1 MNWFKRK
8 QQQTESIK
16 VESVVKTGSQIP
28 LTPIFKDSL
37 GRNWYEFQS
46 PVTIPA
52 KRAIAAEVAT
62 KMQEMNL
69 TKKVLLEL
77 MAKMKEHANNGKIVE
92 LFSILN
98 EIEFRLN
105 FIAEEE
111 TLINLAAAYF
121 VIEGED
127 ETDFSEVEKAK
138 KVEYIKQNKEAFNFF
153 VQRAFEYTTNYS
165 DMSEVDIQ
173 EYLLQNALN
182 AERLKKHLLERRY

>member
-1 MNWFKRK
+1 MKWFRRK
-8 QQQTESIK
+8 QQQNENVK

-28 LTPIFKDSL
+28 LNVIFVDKE
-37 GRNWYEFQS
+37 GRNWYEFQNAM
-46 PVTIPA
+46 TIPA

-69 TKKVLLEL
+69 TKEVFLDLL
-77 MAKMKEHANNGKIVE
+77 AKMKEYANQGKIVD
-92 LFSILN
+92 LFAILN
-98 EIEFRLN
+98 EMEFRMN

-127 ETDFSEVEKAK
+127 ETDFSEVEKVK
-138 KVEYIKQNKEAFNFF
+138 KVNYIKENKEAFNFF
-153 VQRAFEYTTNYS
+153 VQRAFEFTTNYS
-165 DMSEVDIQ
+165 EMSETDIQ

-182 AERLKKHLLERRY
+182 AERLKKHLLTHR